1 MFLENR
7 QVELI
12 KQALKDYRFIKTE
25 IENFIERTRTEDLQR
40 DFDAIA
46 NFILKFKGTDITN
59 IENNNIDYAYLDFEY
74 NALNMYVRFD
84 RELENK
90 IVVSKTFEVYD
101 KMTCTYIIED
111 FLSAEEW
118 ENLINTSKETMLED
132 AVHNLKYFE
141 SNGKSYEYEEQLKKI
156 VVFLKENW

>member
-7 QVELI
+7 QIEII
-12 KQALKDYRFIKTE
+12 KNAIEEYKFIKIE

-40 DFDAIA
+40 DIDAIA
-46 NFILKFKGTDITN
+46 NFLSKFTGAEITN
-59 IENNNIDYAYLDFEY
+59 IENNNVDYAYIDFMY
-74 NALNMYVRFD
+74 NELNMYVRFD

-111 FLSAEEW
+111 FLTVEEW
-118 ENLINTSKETMLED
+118 EKLIYTSKEQMLAD
-132 AVHNLKYFE
+132 AVHDLKYYE